1 MKKSNQFWCLYKFHR
16 PNIVYTYFLLK
27 ISMNNNDD
35 QVLCGISVLINNE
48 EEYGMEMNNVRDN
61 IFDEDYLR
69 KYHFYQLMMLYL
81 HKHNGDC
88 PYLKNNVRFQLHTMR
103 FQLDT
108 IMNRQFIWAPMVGKI
123 RHKSICGLPVI

>member
-1 MKKSNQFWCLYKFHR
+1 MIIAYCVEYAFSLTTKKNTEWK
-16 PNIVYTYFLLK
+16 
-27 ISMNNNDD
+27 
-35 QVLCGISVLINNE
+35 
-48 EEYGMEMNNVRDN
+48 MNNVRDN

-103 FQLDT
+103 F
-108 IMNRQFIWAPMVGKI
+108 
-123 RHKSICGLPVI
+123 

>member
-1 MKKSNQFWCLYKFHR
+1 
-16 PNIVYTYFLLK
+16 
-27 ISMNNNDD
+27 
-35 QVLCGISVLINNE
+35 
-48 EEYGMEMNNVRDN
+48 MEWKMNNVRDN

-108 IMNRQFIWAPMVGKI
+108 IMNRQFIWAPWLEKYGIKVYADYMLLNKFGDFNPQNHNVKLMMAV
-123 RHKSICGLPVI
+123 RY